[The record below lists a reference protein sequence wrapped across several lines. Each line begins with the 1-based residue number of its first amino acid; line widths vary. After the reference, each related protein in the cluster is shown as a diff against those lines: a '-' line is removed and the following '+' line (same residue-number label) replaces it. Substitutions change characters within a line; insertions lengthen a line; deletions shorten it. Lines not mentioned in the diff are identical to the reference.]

1 MTLSVDSAGLGL
13 PLIRVDVAYTV
24 EKSTFLGFHRP
35 LKRPVTAVDVS
46 LL

>member
-24 EKSTFLGFHRP
+24 EKSTFWALTG
-35 LKRPVTAVDVS
+35 LSKD
-46 LL
+46 L